1 MTDRNQPDYEGRIG
15 RAKYLA
21 TRYPFAAE
29 VLNFYQQ
36 LASFQ
41 KTIYF
46 EMARASGNRSNGSQ
60 RDPLRSELD
69 CVLLMT
75 HFPRLLSF
83 LERAGPEPIAEAARQ
98 LSSQEVSAW
107 ATGLAH
113 FWRVEG
119 RGRHWAEDGHGQP
132 FGVSGVESPETLK
145 EFILRAFLQ
154 PQVEFLAQS
163 VPPPSVDGRPR
174 HCPRCDSAP
183 LLGVLRP
190 EGDGGKRSLVC
201 SFCLCEWDFRRIFCP
216 VCGEEA
222 ENKLPVYVA
231 DQWPH
236 IRIET
241 CDTCKSYL
249 RTIDLTKNGRAI
261 PIVDDLAAIPL
272 SLWAEE
278 RGYSRIQ
285 PNLLGT

>member
-1 MTDRNQPDYEGRIG
+1 MTDRHEPDYEGRIG

-41 KTIYF
+41 KTIYS
-46 EMARASGNRSNGSQ
+46 EMRRALDNRSNGSP

-69 CVLLMT
+69 CDLLLA

-83 LERAGPEPIAEAARQ
+83 LERAGPEPIAAAARQ

-107 ATGLAH
+107 ATCLAH

-119 RGRHWAEDGHGQP
+119 RGRHWAGA
-132 FGVSGVESPETLK
+132 ETLK

-154 PQVEFLAQS
+154 PQVEFLAQGMA
-163 VPPPSVDGRPR
+163 PPSVDERPR
-174 HCPRCDSAP
+174 QCPRCDSAP

-201 SFCLCEWDFRRIFCP
+201 SFCLCEWEFRRIFCSA
-216 VCGEEA
+216 CGEEA

-231 DQWPH
+231 DQLPH
-236 IRIET
+236 IRIEA
-241 CDTCKSYL
+241 CDTCRSYL

-278 RGYSRIQ
+278 HGYSRIQ